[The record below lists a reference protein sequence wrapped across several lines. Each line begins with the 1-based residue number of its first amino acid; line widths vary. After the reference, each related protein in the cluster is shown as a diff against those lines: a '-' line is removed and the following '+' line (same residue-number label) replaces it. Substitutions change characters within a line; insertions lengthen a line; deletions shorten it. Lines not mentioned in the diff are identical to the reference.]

1 MLERLLVA
9 GSGGQ
14 GILLAGK
21 LLAGVAVDDVPHI
34 TFFPSYG
41 AEVREGTS
49 NCQVTFSSSPIAS
62 PLSQVLDSMIV
73 MNQASLE
80 TFLPRL
86 AHGGL
91 LMLNRSLCVPPPG
104 ASAVA
109 LDATEMADRLGNTR
123 AANMVMLGAY
133 LARKPVVSA
142 DRAEDGVRRI
152 LSAKNPKLVDV
163 NIEAFRLGLKS

>member
-21 LLAGVAVDDVPHI
+21 LLASVAVSDVPHI

-41 AEVREGTS
+41 AEVRGGTS
-49 NCQVTFSSSPIAS
+49 NCQVTFSSEPIAS
-62 PLSQVLDSMIV
+62 PLSPLLDSMIV
-73 MNQASLE
+73 MNQASLD

-86 AHGGL
+86 ADGGL
-91 LMLNRSLCVPPPG
+91 LLLNTSLCVPPPG
-104 ASAVA
+104 TEAVA
-109 LDATEMADRLGNTR
+109 VRATEMADRLGNTR

-133 LARKPVVSA
+133 LARKPMVPA
-142 DRAEDGVRRI
+142 GKAEEEARQM
-152 LSAKNPKLVDV
+152 LSAKSPAMVNM
-163 NIEAFRLGLKS
+163 NIEAFRLGMDS